1 MAWNLDFISEEDFKK
16 HVRATI
22 MKYGEKLESTIP
34 NTTREQREQ
43 IVKDSLGYSEL
54 GCDDAMDGYDM
65 YLPYIEGIKELRE
78 ITMEYQAQYVRDMER
93 EERGRCN
100 LY

>member
-1 MAWNLDFISEEDFKK
+1 MEEYLIK
-16 HVRATI
+16 
-22 MKYGEKLESTIP
+22 

-93 EERGRCN
+93 EERGRGADGGVAAACPGADGHGD
-100 LY
+100 

>member
-1 MAWNLDFISEEDFKK
+1 MEEYLIK
-16 HVRATI
+16 
-22 MKYGEKLESTIP
+22 

-43 IVKDSLGYSEL
+43 IVNDSLGYSEL
-54 GCDDAMDGYDM
+54 GCDDAMDGYEM
-65 YLPYIEGIKELRE
+65 YLPYIEGIKELLRSRWN
-78 ITMEYQAQYVRDMER
+78 IRRSMCVIMER

>member
-1 MAWNLDFISEEDFKK
+1 MEEYLIK
-16 HVRATI
+16 
-22 MKYGEKLESTIP
+22 

-65 YLPYIEGIKELRE
+65 YLPGCLDLCRQSGNYCIRH
-78 ITMEYQAQYVRDMER
+78 
-93 EERGRCN
+93 
-100 LY
+100 

>member
-1 MAWNLDFISEEDFKK
+1 MEEFLIK
-16 HVRATI
+16 
-22 MKYGEKLESTIP
+22 

-43 IVKDSLGYSEL
+43 IVKESLGYSDL
-54 GCDDAMDGYDM
+54 GCDDATDGYDM
-65 YLPYIEGIKELRE
+65 YLPYIEGKKELRE
-78 ITMEYQAQYVRDMER
+78 ITMEFRTNYMRDMER

>member
-1 MAWNLDFISEEDFKK
+1 MEEYLIK
-16 HVRATI
+16 
-22 MKYGEKLESTIP
+22 

-78 ITMEYQAQYVRDMER
+78 ITMEYQAQYVCVIWSARSAGAAICTR
-93 EERGRCN
+93 NGAIFPSRN
-100 LY
+100 VKI

>member
-1 MAWNLDFISEEDFKK
+1 MEEYLIK
-16 HVRATI
+16 
-22 MKYGEKLESTIP
+22 

-100 LY
+100 LYSKRCHFSFKKHQNITLKLS

>member
-1 MAWNLDFISEEDFKK
+1 MEEYLIK
-16 HVRATI
+16 
-22 MKYGEKLESTIP
+22 

-43 IVKDSLGYSEL
+43 IVKESLGHTAL
-54 GCDDAMDGYDM
+54 GCDAAMAGYDL
-65 YLPYIEGIKELRE
+65 YQPYIEGIKELRE

>member
-1 MAWNLDFISEEDFKK
+1 MEEYLIK
-16 HVRATI
+16 
-22 MKYGEKLESTIP
+22 

-65 YLPYIEGIKELRE
+65 YLPYIEGRRSMSVIWSARSAGAAICTRNGAIFPSRNIK
-78 ITMEYQAQYVRDMER
+78 I
-93 EERGRCN
+93 
-100 LY
+100 

>member
-1 MAWNLDFISEEDFKK
+1 MEEYLIK
-16 HVRATI
+16 
-22 MKYGEKLESTIP
+22 

-65 YLPYIEGIKELRE
+65 YLPYIEGIND
-78 ITMEYQAQYVRDMER
+78 V
-93 EERGRCN
+93 RGRGKSHCRESICQP
-100 LY
+100 YVV

>member
-1 MAWNLDFISEEDFKK
+1 MEEYLIK
-16 HVRATI
+16 
-22 MKYGEKLESTIP
+22 

-78 ITMEYQAQYVRDMER
+78 ITNEYQARMCVYGA
-93 EERGRCN
+93 RGAAGAAICTRN
-100 LY
+100 GAIFPSRNIKI

>member
-1 MAWNLDFISEEDFKK
+1 MEEYLIK
-16 HVRATI
+16 
-22 MKYGEKLESTIP
+22 

-78 ITMEYQAQYVRDMER
+78 AHVELQAQYVRDMEAAR
-93 EERGRCN
+93 SAGAAICTRNGAIFPSRN
-100 LY
+100 IKI

>member
-1 MAWNLDFISEEDFKK
+1 MEEYLIK
-16 HVRATI
+16 
-22 MKYGEKLESTIP
+22 

-65 YLPYIEGIKELRE
+65 YLPYIEGINF
-78 ITMEYQAQYVRDMER
+78 VRSRWNIRRSMCVIWSAR
-93 EERGRCN
+93 SAGAAICTRNGAIFPSRN
-100 LY
+100 VKI